1 MSKFQKIALGIF
13 VIVLA
18 VLVYSEANRP
28 EPVNWYPSYNKT
40 DKIPFGTKVFYELL
54 KNKFGSQIIDADL
67 PPYIQLDDTLMTGN
81 YIFINNSLWFDDT
94 ETDKILAWVEKG
106 NNLFLSSGNIH
117 KKLSDTL
124 GFNTLI
130 AYNFESF
137 TTKPLFRLTNRN
149 LNSDK
154 VYLFDEETAIVY
166 FDKID
171 TLNTVVLGE
180 TQIYRDTLEMSNPLP
195 NFIKINFGKGAV
207 FVHCFEETFTNYFI
221 LHPKN
226 YSEYTENVL
235 AYINDG
241 RPIYLDSYY
250 KTGKPVNISPL
261 RVILLNKHLKWAY
274 YTVLIG
280 CLLFVFFEGKRKQ
293 RVVPI
298 LTPNTNKTYEYT
310 QTIAGLYLENRDN
323 HEIARKQIALF
334 LEYIRTRHRIPTEN
348 LDERFFRQ
356 LASVSDNDIST
367 VKLLFEKIKTIRP
380 KTRVTNQELE
390 DLYNHIQE
398 FKNQIDGK
406 SRD

>member
-1 MSKFQKIALGIF
+1 
-13 VIVLA
+13 
-18 VLVYSEANRP
+18 
-28 EPVNWYPSYNKT
+28 
-40 DKIPFGTKVFYELL
+40 
-54 KNKFGSQIIDADL
+54 
-67 PPYIQLDDTLMTGN
+67 
-81 YIFINNSLWFDDT
+81 
-94 ETDKILAWVEKG
+94 
-106 NNLFLSSGNIH
+106 
-117 KKLSDTL
+117 
-124 GFNTLI
+124 
-130 AYNFESF
+130 
-137 TTKPLFRLTNRN
+137 
-149 LNSDK
+149 
-154 VYLFDEETAIVY
+154 
-166 FDKID
+166 
-171 TLNTVVLGE
+171 LNTVVLGE

-334 LEYIRTRHRIPTEN
+334 LEYIRTRLRIPTEN

-406 SRD
+406 SRN